1 MINYVG
7 MIHHFVIRDNYY
19 PIVKITSVQNK
30 KLKYDDM
37 RIKKFITLI
46 VWNVSDQLCVWYDK
60 D

>member
-1 MINYVG
+1 MIDDYVG

-30 KLKYDDM
+30 KLKYDV
-37 RIKKFITLI
+37 RIKKILTLI
-46 VWNVSDQLCVWYDK
+46 VWNVSDQLCIWYDT